1 MDRVRD
7 YMYYADNDY
16 LYATGTFEQCSYDY
30 NVPAYLLSQ
39 AGEKYMKAVVEVLP
53 KTAESLSM
61 LRSHNLRAL
70 FNYISKYEQLP
81 VSSMECKWLGDFYYD
96 ARYPGDDTVVVSRED
111 VVQCI
116 DIAKKLRNFSKDI
129 ISKLSAN
136 PSAGIKENMV
146 QFADK
151 RGISYESLCNE
162 VSRAMP
168 SLLKTGNT
176 EHDAISYWE
185 KWISER
191 KSV

>member
-1 MDRVRD
+1 
-7 YMYYADNDY
+7 MYYADNDY
-16 LYATGTFEQCSYDY
+16 LYATGTFDPCSYDY

-96 ARYPGDDTVVVSRED
+96 ARYHGDDTVVVSRED

-136 PSAGIKENMV
+136 PSDGIKENML
-146 QFADK
+146 QFASK

-162 VSRAMP
+162 VSRATP
-168 SLLKTGNT
+168 SLLKTGDI
-176 EHDAISYWE
+176 EHDAIRYWE

-191 KSV
+191 KLLL

>member
-1 MDRVRD
+1 
-7 YMYYADNDY
+7 MYYADNDY

-30 NVPAYLLSQ
+30 NVPAYLLAQ

-53 KTAESLSM
+53 KTTESLSM

-70 FNYISKYEQLP
+70 FNYISKYEKLP

-116 DIAKKLRNFSKDI
+116 DIATKLRDFSKDI
-129 ISKLSAN
+129 IRKLTVNTNDSV
-136 PSAGIKENMV
+136 KESML
-146 QFADK
+146 QFASES
-151 RGISYESLCNE
+151 GISYEALCGE
-162 VSRAMP
+162 VNNSMP
-168 SLLKTGNT
+168 SLLKTGDV
-176 EHDAISYWE
+176 ERDAISYWE